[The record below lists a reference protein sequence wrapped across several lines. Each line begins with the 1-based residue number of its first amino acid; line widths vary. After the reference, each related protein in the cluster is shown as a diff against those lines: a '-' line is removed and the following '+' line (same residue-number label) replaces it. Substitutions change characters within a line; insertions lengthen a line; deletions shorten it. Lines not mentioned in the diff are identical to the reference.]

1 MRTRIKIC
9 GITSI
14 EDASA
19 AVLAGADAL
28 GFVFYSQS
36 PRYVSIAKA
45 EKIIRS
51 LPPFVSVVG
60 LFVNAEQ
67 KYIDEVVQKC
77 GLDVVQLHGEETSET
92 CMKQNKPVI
101 KAISVHVAEDL
112 QKVAD
117 YQCTVLLDAK
127 APLGVH
133 GGMGRAFD
141 WSLLANFETKSA
153 LILAGGLK
161 LGNIEEALSLQHWYA
176 VDVSSGVELEKG
188 VKDHAKIKQFCGY
201 VHKYNDKVNEYDV

>member
-36 PRYVSIAKA
+36 PRFISIAKA
-45 EKIIRS
+45 EKVIKA

-67 KYIDEVVQKC
+67 SYIDEVVQKC
-77 GLDVVQLHGEETSET
+77 GLDVIQLHGDETPEA
-92 CMKQNKPVI
+92 CIRQNKPVI
-101 KAISVHVAEDL
+101 KAISVDVAEDL
-112 QKVAD
+112 QKVTD
-117 YQCTVLLDAK
+117 YECTVLLDAK

-133 GGMGRAFD
+133 GGAGVAFD
-141 WSLLANFETKSA
+141 WSLLADLDA
-153 LILAGGLK
+153 GHRLILAGGLQ
-161 LGNIEEALSLQHWYA
+161 LENIEEALSLQHWYA

>member
-19 AVLAGADAL
+19 AVAAGADAL
-28 GFVFYSQS
+28 GFVFYEQS
-36 PRYVSIAKA
+36 PRFVSIVKA
-45 EKIIRS
+45 EKIIRD

-67 KYIDEVVQKC
+67 NYIDEVVQKC
-77 GLDVVQLHGEETSET
+77 GLDVIQLHGDESPVT
-92 CMKQNKPVI
+92 CMRQHKPVI
-101 KAISVHVAEDL
+101 KAVAVQGKEDL
-112 QKVAD
+112 EKIAS
-117 YQCTVLLDAK
+117 YNCTVLLDAK

-133 GGMGRAFD
+133 GGTGTSFD
-141 WSLLANFETKSA
+141 WSLLKGLQTKRS

-161 LGNIEEALSLQHWYA
+161 PKNIEEALGLEHWYA

-188 VKDHAKIKQFCGY
+188 VKDHAKMKHFCDY

>member
-36 PRYVSIAKA
+36 PRYIPMAKA
-45 EKIIRS
+45 AKIIKI

-67 KYIDEVVQKC
+67 NYIDEVVQRC
-77 GLDVVQLHGEETSET
+77 GLDVIQLHGDESPKT
-92 CMKQNKPVI
+92 CIRQNKPVI
-101 KAISVHVAEDL
+101 KALSIHIAEDL
-112 QKVAD
+112 EKVAN
-117 YQCTVLLDAK
+117 YKCTVLLDAK

-133 GGMGRAFD
+133 GGTGKAFD
-141 WSLLANFETKSA
+141 WSLLKE
-153 LILAGGLK
+153 LEVHQPVILAGGLRVE
-161 LGNIEEALSLQHWYA
+161 NIEEALGLRHWYA

-188 VKDHAKIKQFCGY
+188 VKDHEKMKVFCNY
-201 VHKYNDKVNEYDV
+201 IHQYNDKVNKYDA